1 MRNISQQYPS
11 TMLQSRYLS
20 LIQLAVALLL
30 LAYPM
35 LMFAVRGSMNAV
47 FLFMLLLTLTTFIVR
62 PNGMSPIV
70 WQHEW
75 TAYAVAMFAIPF
87 SIFISQSF
95 NQHYTAHPYDSAS
108 RYFLAIPIFL
118 LLQRLRSNVFVV
130 LQFAFP
136 VAAIVGLLMAK
147 DAGEGR
153 VGIHILDLIHYGDF
167 ELLMGVLSLFSLH
180 WFSRDNLPTHLLKIA
195 GFIAGL
201 LASFASGS
209 RGGWLAIPLFMGI
222 FIYFRASRVSL
233 RVFFSSMIAVML
245 IFALLFSFNSTLNQ
259 RVHEL
264 SNDATVFSQGNRDTS
279 TGIRW
284 QLYQAA
290 VDIFLHHPI
299 FGVGVEGF
307 AQEMKQMT
315 EAGKITPYAAEL
327 GRGEVHNDILSKAVG
342 MGVFGLM
349 AILSIYFVPFRLF
362 WRATQSASVHV
373 RRSGILGIT
382 FVGGFFVF
390 GLTVEILNLTMAAAF
405 YSFTV
410 AVLLAACYNTQF
422 ITGHQ
427 PQ

>member
-1 MRNISQQYPS
+1 MIALRSM
-11 TMLQSRYLS
+11 TQSRYHFS
-20 LIQLAVALLL
+20 VELAAMLLL

-35 LMFAVRGSMNAV
+35 LMLAVRGGMNAV
-47 FLFMLLLTLTTFIVR
+47 LLFMLLLAVMTAIIR
-62 PNGMSPIV
+62 PKGINAIV
-70 WQHEW
+70 WQREW
-75 TAYAVAMFAIPF
+75 TAYTIAMFAIPIA
-87 SIFISQSF
+87 IFISQSF
-95 NQHYTAHPYDSAS
+95 NQYYTAHPYDSAS
-108 RYFLAIPIFL
+108 RYFLVIPMFL
-118 LLQRLRSNVFVV
+118 MLQRLRSNVFVV

-136 VAAIVGLLMAK
+136 VAAVVGLLMAK
-147 DAGEGR
+147 DLGEGR
-153 VGIHILDLIHYGDF
+153 MGIPTLDLIHYGDF
-167 ELLMGVLSLFSLH
+167 ELLLGVLSLFSLH
-180 WFSRDNLPTHLLKIA
+180 WFSRDNLPMRFLKIA

-201 LASFASGS
+201 SASFASGS
-209 RGGWLAIPLFMGI
+209 RGGWLAIPLFIVI
-222 FIYFRASRVSL
+222 FIYFRTNRVQP
-233 RVFFSSMIAVML
+233 RVILSSVIAAML
-245 IFALLFSFNSTLNQ
+245 TFALLFSFNSTVNQ

-264 SNDATVFSQGNRDTS
+264 TNDVTVFSQGNRDTS
-279 TGIRW
+279 MGIRW
-284 QLYQAA
+284 QLYHAA
-290 VDIFLHHPI
+290 VDVFLDHPI

-315 EAGKITPYAAEL
+315 EAGKITPFAAEL

-349 AILSIYFVPFRLF
+349 AILAIYFVPFRLF
-362 WRATQSASVHV
+362 WRATQSASAHV

-422 ITGHQ
+422 LTVPQ